1 MLILFSLMQSSKSYW
16 GWWGGGRRKRRMK
29 LLFISRCFFT
39 SQTSSCKGNLVPRQ
53 TDCLG
58 GCAYQGHWGIH
69 TFRQK
74 QWLFF
79 TLSNYF
85 LRKRECGRWRR
96 LSEKTSCWPQH
107 LGLGDKGGP
116 SELSPFLRMPL
127 PWRHTSYSWQALSD
141 IFRLFA
147 CLLSYVPLSFL
158 KSASSRIAEFIMK
171 GVKCGG
177 EGWKGNNYTTF

>member
-1 MLILFSLMQSSKSYW
+1 MLILFSLMQSSKRYW
-16 GWWGGGRRKRRMK
+16 GWWDGGRRKRRMK

-107 LGLGDKGGP
+107 LGLGDTRGP
-116 SELSPFLRMPL
+116 LRTQPIPANALTLASHFLQLAGTIRHILFICLSSELCSLEL
-127 PWRHTSYSWQALSD
+127 PE
-141 IFRLFA
+141 
-147 CLLSYVPLSFL
+147 VSFL
-158 KSASSRIAEFIMK
+158 KDC
-171 GVKCGG
+171 GVHYERG
-177 EGWKGNNYTTF
+177 

>member
-1 MLILFSLMQSSKSYW
+1 MEEEGKGEWNYSSFLGVFSLPKLAPAKATWFHDRPTAWAVVHTRGTGGYIPSDKSS
-16 GWWGGGRRKRRMK
+16 G
-29 LLFISRCFFT
+29 
-39 SQTSSCKGNLVPRQ
+39 
-53 TDCLG
+53 
-58 GCAYQGHWGIH
+58 
-69 TFRQK
+69 
-74 QWLFF
+74 
-79 TLSNYF
+79 YF
-85 LRKRECGRWRR
+85 LLYQITFLGRGNVADGDSCRKKPHVDHNIWAWG
-96 LSEKTSCWPQH
+96 TQ
-107 LGLGDKGGP
+107 GGP

-141 IFRLFA
+141 IFRLLA